1 MKTVETA
8 NKPNLQVSRETAS
21 FIGCLQQMQ
30 LLYSSV
36 YSSLELEKH
45 SFAICHCESNGD
57 VIIVKLLTDGKL
69 YIADNPSL
77 QNPFDWKWLIP
88 LAVSIISII
97 LSLIACTK
105 TI

>member
-36 YSSLELEKH
+36 YSSLEAIYGDETANLLIQDYFYTEFKALEKCVS
-45 SFAICHCESNGD
+45 SFLVD
-57 VIIVKLLTDGKL
+57 
-69 YIADNPSL
+69 
-77 QNPFDWKWLIP
+77 
-88 LAVSIISII
+88 SISEKIGEVGGTEI
-97 LSLIACTK
+97 
-105 TI
+105 

>member
-1 MKTVETA
+1 MERIRLSKNAKRV
-8 NKPNLQVSRETAS
+8 
-21 FIGCLQQMQ
+21 FH
-30 LLYSSV
+30 LLDKGIYQRPYDMNQKEFNV
-36 YSSLELEKH
+36 GALELEKH